1 MRIYMRPMTRSQATA
16 IAASGSGR
24 LALAALLSGAIIIAL
39 APILVR
45 LSDVGSTATGF
56 YRLLLAIPLYWVI
69 AIAMPAAGARTT
81 AAPAA
86 PATARDRAMMCLAG
100 VFLACDLVVWH
111 LSIRMTT
118 VANATL
124 LANVAP
130 VFVVLAGWM
139 IFRIRVTRTYLFGL
153 AAALTGTL
161 ALTGASLSIGWTQ
174 FSGDLLGVL
183 TAVFYA
189 AYQMTVGRLR
199 WRFRT
204 VQIMIHAI
212 PAGAAFMLPIA
223 LLSGEQLV
231 PAAAAGWLVLVA
243 LAAGPQV
250 AGQGLIAWAMAHLP
264 VAFASVSLL
273 LQPVA
278 AAALAWMLFGERMT
292 VLQGLAA
299 AVVLAGIAIARRGSV
314 R

>member
-1 MRIYMRPMTRSQATA
+1 MRIYMRVMTRSPATA
-16 IAASGSGR
+16 AAASGSGR
-24 LALAALLSGAIIIAL
+24 LALAALLAGAIIIAL

-69 AIAMPAAGARTT
+69 ATAMPAAGVQP
-81 AAPAA
+81 AATA

-139 IFRIRVTRTYLFGL
+139 IFRVRVTRTYLLGL
-153 AAALTGTL
+153 AAALAGTF

-189 AYQMTVGRLR
+189 AYQMTVERLR
-199 WRFRT
+199 WRFPT
-204 VQIMIHAI
+204 ILIMIHAI

-223 LLSGEQLV
+223 LLSGEQMV

-250 AGQGLIAWAMAHLP
+250 AGQGLIAWALAHLP

-273 LQPVA
+273 VQPVA

-292 VLQGLAA
+292 ALQGLAA
-299 AVVLAGIAIARRGSV
+299 VVVLAGIAIARRGSV

>member
-1 MRIYMRPMTRSQATA
+1 MRIYMRPMTRSRATA
-16 IAASGSGR
+16 VAAPGSGR
-24 LALAALLSGAIIIAL
+24 LALAALLAGAMIIAL

-56 YRLLLAIPLYWVI
+56 YRLLLAIPLYC
-69 AIAMPAAGARTT
+69 AIAMPAAGARP
-81 AAPAA
+81 AAAA
-86 PATARDRAMMCLAG
+86 PATTRDRAMMCLAG

-130 VFVVLAGWM
+130 VFVVLTGWM
-139 IFRIRVTRTYLFGL
+139 IFRIRVTRTYLSGL
-153 AAALTGTL
+153 AAALAGTL
-161 ALTGASLSIGWTQ
+161 VLTGASLSIGWTQ

-199 WRFRT
+199 WRFPT
-204 VQIMIHAI
+204 VVIMIHAV
-212 PAGAAFMLPIA
+212 PAGAVFMLPIA

-231 PAAAAGWLVLVA
+231 PAAAAGWLVLAA

-250 AGQGLIAWAMAHLP
+250 VGQGLIAWAMAHLP

-273 LQPVA
+273 VQPVA
-278 AAALAWMLFGERMT
+278 AAALAWMLFGEHMT